1 MSEPTTTTTKTI
13 KIPGPD
19 HPITIEGNPKRIV
32 VSIGGTIVADS
43 RRALT
48 LHEEGYPAVQYIPRE
63 DVDMTLLERSAHT
76 TYCPYKGECS
86 YFSIP
91 LCGKRGIN
99 AVWTYEN
106 PYDAV
111 APIRNHLA
119 FYSDRVNSL
128 ELRPDTYYG
137 RTLVSD

>member
-1 MSEPTTTTTKTI
+1 MSDPTNTTTKAI

-19 HPITIEGNPKRIV
+19 HPITIQPNPKRVV

-43 RRALT
+43 RGALT
-48 LHEEGYPAVQYIPRE
+48 LHEKGYPAVQYIPRE
-63 DVDMTLLERSAHT
+63 DVDMALLERSTHT

-91 LCGKRGIN
+91 LCGKRGVN
-99 AVWTYEN
+99 AVWSYEN

-111 APIRNHLA
+111 ASIKNRLA
-119 FYSDRVNSL
+119 FYSDRVNAL

>member
-1 MSEPTTTTTKTI
+1 
-13 KIPGPD
+13 
-19 HPITIEGNPKRIV
+19 
-32 VSIGGTIVADS
+32 VADS
-43 RRALT
+43 RGALT
-48 LHEEGYPAVQYIPRE
+48 LHEKGYPAVQYIPRE
-63 DVDMTLLERSAHT
+63 DVDMTLLERSDHT
-76 TYCPYKGECS
+76 TYCPYKGDCS

-99 AVWTYEN
+99 AVWSYEN

>member
-1 MSEPTTTTTKTI
+1 MSDPTTTTTKTI

-19 HPITIEGNPKRIV
+19 HPITIEGNPKRVV

-43 RRALT
+43 RNALT
-48 LHEEGYPAVQYIPRE
+48 LREKGYPAVQYIPRE

-76 TYCPYKGECS
+76 TYCPYKGECT

-111 APIRNHLA
+111 APIRSHLA
-119 FYSDRVNSL
+119 FYPDRVNSL

>member
-1 MSEPTTTTTKTI
+1 MSEPTTRTTKTI

-19 HPITIEGNPKRIV
+19 HPIIIEPNPKRVV

-43 RRALT
+43 RGALT
-48 LHEEGYPAVQYIPRE
+48 LHEKGYPAVQYIPRE
-63 DVDMTLLERSAHT
+63 DVGMTLLERSAHT

-99 AVWTYEN
+99 AVWSYEN

-111 APIRNHLA
+111 APIKNRLA
-119 FYSDRVNSL
+119 FYSDKVNSL

>member
-1 MSEPTTTTTKTI
+1 
-13 KIPGPD
+13 
-19 HPITIEGNPKRIV
+19 
-32 VSIGGTIVADS
+32 VADS
-43 RRALT
+43 RDALT
-48 LHEEGYPAVQYIPRE
+48 LREAGYPAVQYIPRE

-76 TYCPYKGECS
+76 TYCPYKGDCA

-111 APIRNHLA
+111 AAIRNHLA
-119 FYSDRVNSL
+119 FYPDRVNAL
-128 ELRPDTYYG
+128 ELRPETYYG